1 MKKLSEYLIKEED
14 NNTQDNKQKVFAV
27 NFGDGTMYNF
37 YYDKLEA
44 EQVAKKL
51 NAEVEGNDCKVV
63 EMDKSEIEK

>member
-1 MKKLSEYLIKEED
+1 MKKLSEFLIKE
-14 NNTQDNKQKVFAV
+14 NTNQQDNKQKVFAV

-51 NAEVEGNDCKVV
+51 NAEVEDNNCKVV